1 MSSSWRTAA
10 SSSSI
15 TRSTDE
21 KPRRPREEIPLY
33 EPTLLPLQQHHHRQA
48 LRLRLDRQVPA
59 LGQAQNGGM
68 MDTAWAILIAF
79 LILLPF
85 IYLFLWRMK

>member
-1 MSSSWRTAA
+1 
-10 SSSSI
+10 
-15 TRSTDE
+15 
-21 KPRRPREEIPLY
+21 
-33 EPTLLPLQQHHHRQA
+33 
-48 LRLRLDRQVPA
+48 
-59 LGQAQNGGM
+59 